1 MSVSNSVDGRS
12 VTSKLAAIIRVFTT
26 GDTHS
31 LSHIARV
38 AGLPVSTAHRLTTE
52 LVEWEFLERTGDK
65 RYCVGAFLTEIGVQA
80 WHEPTI
86 KEHARRVLDDLSA
99 ATRATIRFGVLNRLA
114 VSYIEKRPN
123 TRSVPSSFESLD
135 LPAHATAMGKA
146 LLAFS
151 APNVVNDVI
160 ENGLGQYTPFTVV
173 TAAALQRELKICR
186 MTQVAMTRQELNLNT
201 SAVAVPVFTGGGQII
216 GAIELTTSGAG
227 YQLHLLQSAVL
238 VAARGLSREL
248 TVGQCRSLVSTR
260 TQQQGSRVSTPGTSP
275 HRHGFVGPSG
285 GRLDH
290 RPPTR
295 KLA

>member
-1 MSVSNSVDGRS
+1 MSNSIDGRS
-12 VTSKLAAIIRVFTT
+12 VTSKLAAIIRAFST

-52 LVEWEFLERTGDK
+52 LVEWEFLQKTGDK
-65 RYCVGAFLTEIGVQA
+65 RYCVGSFLTEIGVQA

-99 ATRATIRFGVLNRLA
+99 ATRATVRFGVLNDLA

-123 TRSVPSSFESLD
+123 TRPVVTSFESRD

-151 APNVVNDVI
+151 TPDVVNDVI
-160 ENGLGQYTPFTVV
+160 ENGLDQYTPFTVV
-173 TAAALQRELKICR
+173 TAAALHRELKISR
-186 MTQVAMTRQELNLNT
+186 MTQVAMTRQELNLNI
-201 SAVAVPVFTGGGQII
+201 SAIAVPVFIGGGQVV

-248 TVGQCRSLVSTR
+248 TAGQCRSLMNARTR
-260 TQQQGSRVSTPGTSP
+260 QQGSVVRELGTSRNRP
-275 HRHGFVGPSG
+275 GFAVASPVGRAG
-285 GRLDH
+285 EQL
-290 RPPTR
+290 PTG

>member
-1 MSVSNSVDGRS
+1 MSNSVDGRS
-12 VTSKLAAIIRVFTT
+12 VTSKLAAIIRVFST
-26 GDTHS
+26 GDAHS

-52 LVEWEFLERTGDK
+52 LVEWQFLQRTGDK
-65 RYCVGAFLTEIGVQA
+65 RYSVGTFLTEIGVHA

-86 KEHARRVLDDLSA
+86 KEHARRVVEDLSA
-99 ATRATIRFGVLNRLA
+99 ATRATIRFGVLNGLA

-123 TRSVPSSFESLD
+123 TRPVVAYFEGRD

-151 APNVVNDVI
+151 TPEIVNDVI
-160 ENGLGQYTPFTVV
+160 ENGLNQFTPFTVV
-173 TAAALQRELKICR
+173 TAAALHRELKICR
-186 MTQVAMTRQELNLNT
+186 MTQVAMTRQELNLNI
-201 SAVAVPVFTGGGQII
+201 SAVAVPVFIGGGQVV

-227 YQLHLLQSAVL
+227 YQLHQLQSAVL

-248 TVGQCRSLVSTR
+248 TASQCRNIGARGL
-260 TQQQGSRVSTPGTSP
+260 QHGSVVTTLETSR
-275 HRHGFVGPSG
+275 HRAGFVGS
-285 GRLDH
+285 
-290 RPPTR
+290 PPASPAGEHLPTG